1 MRSTRAALLLG
12 AAIVLGSGL
21 GAAAADLYGGSIKDA
36 PVMVPMA
43 APGPSIYI
51 RADGGYGTF
60 DNPSIVE
67 DHLYDMT
74 ETSIDNTWSAGG
86 GIGVY
91 FGRGLRG
98 DITVDRRF
106 ESDVSGDI
114 EHQSSVPGVRH
125 FGMKSTVAL
134 ANVYYDIDV
143 GHRFTPYL
151 GVGLGFTHNET
162 SAGYVDTCGCTTAT
176 IEGSSNTNV
185 AAAAMA
191 GFSMKLRGGTSVV
204 GGNSIK
210 DAPMV
215 VENGRGLYLD
225 VGYRFLYLGD
235 AETGP
240 MTATMASGSHRVSDD
255 PIVEDIHAHEFR
267 FGLRYDLR

>member
-1 MRSTRAALLLG
+1 MSSLRAALFLG

-21 GAAAADLYGGSIKDA
+21 GASAADLYGGSMKDG
-36 PVMVPMA
+36 PVMMPMA
-43 APGPSIYI
+43 SAGPSLYI
-51 RADGGYGTF
+51 RADGGYGSF

-67 DHLYDMT
+67 DHLYDLSS
-74 ETSIDNTWSAGG
+74 TSIDNTWSVGG
-86 GIGVY
+86 GVGVY

-98 DITVDRRF
+98 DITIDRRF
-106 ESDVSGDI
+106 EADVEGDLPNQSDL
-114 EHQSSVPGVRH
+114 HGVRR

-143 GHRFTPYL
+143 GQRFTPYL
-151 GVGLGFTHNET
+151 GVGLGFTRNET
-162 SAGYVDTCGCTTAT
+162 TAGSIDTCGCTTAT
-176 IEGSSNTNV
+176 IEGDSDTHV

-191 GFSMKLRGGTSVV
+191 GFSLKLRGGSTVV

-210 DAPMV
+210 DAPMTV
-215 VENGRGLYLD
+215 DTGRGLYLD

-235 AETGP
+235 AATGP
-240 MTATMASGSHRVSDD
+240 ITAQMVTGPEHISDD
-255 PIVEDIHAHEFR
+255 PTVEDIHAHEIR